1 MQIYQVE
8 RNDFCPCGSGR
19 KYKKCCLPA
28 VEEAT
33 RAVGREVGQGLTA
46 HGQEVLATVGFI
58 CGLKWSEETKPLEL
72 SRVGRLLKEAWEEED
87 NASEK
92 AFGDFL
98 ENIRNNYIRLL
109 QEKPRLRM
117 TRIPPDILLEI
128 EAHQESEE
136 ELKECLAQVVAEMV
150 NDDDFISGCIIDIAY
165 SLHYDSYTDEEM
177 KTLLSGLGMI
187 INKDTREGFIE
198 AIMSVTMEE
207 FDATMEKIKAL
218 QDSTSEEDPEFIK
231 KLMEILEDH
240 IAFGDYF
247 YTKLLRGSITAMEAI
262 IKKEIK
268 LNVPF
273 YALARGVY
281 TLKKIPGL
289 FENDWIAEC
298 LWEENEAEHFLPAI
312 YQVLEENR
320 ASLKDE
326 ALAESLEKFIF
337 ASQVGVVINNP
348 ELIEK
353 LYHLCVYNFLK
364 NPLETAPDTGGVF
377 TSIEDLY
384 QEEKV
389 IRYAEALKARG
400 LEKEADY
407 VLAQFRTY
415 L

>member
-1 MQIYQVE
+1 
-8 RNDFCPCGSGR
+8 
-19 KYKKCCLPA
+19 
-28 VEEAT
+28 
-33 RAVGREVGQGLTA
+33 
-46 HGQEVLATVGFI
+46 
-58 CGLKWSEETKPLEL
+58 
-72 SRVGRLLKEAWEEED
+72 
-87 NASEK
+87 
-92 AFGDFL
+92 
-98 ENIRNNYIRLL
+98 
-109 QEKPRLRM
+109 
-117 TRIPPDILLEI
+117 
-128 EAHQESEE
+128 
-136 ELKECLAQVVAEMV
+136 
-150 NDDDFISGCIIDIAY
+150 
-165 SLHYDSYTDEEM
+165 
-177 KTLLSGLGMI
+177 
-187 INKDTREGFIE
+187 
-198 AIMSVTMEE
+198 
-207 FDATMEKIKAL
+207 
-218 QDSTSEEDPEFIK
+218 
-231 KLMEILEDH
+231 
-240 IAFGDYF
+240 
-247 YTKLLRGSITAMEAI
+247 MEAI

-400 LEKEADY
+400 VEKEADY